1 MNRNGEEEA
10 PGSYRPPVPS
20 DAWMFPDLNLNPQNQ
35 APVSPGTNSP
45 LHTME
50 SGYTHFD
57 GEDQVK
63 EVSSRV
69 HWDEPSLPADETG
82 SNEPRIRQPQ
92 ETCAHSI
99 ATFDSEVF
107 SHLTDVTDWTKMQ
120 DIYKQSSICTEAVE
134 ETGVKNPLGFAIVC
148 CAVLVGEMSRGL
160 TFPTLWLYVQS
171 LGGTPVNMGYCVA
184 ALSFGRGLTAPLFGH
199 LSIVY
204 GYRSTMMSSVFILA
218 LGAFLYSQAGSVGK
232 PGFLV
237 LAQAVMGVGGGT
249 LGVTRAYVAEAT
261 PKSLRTRYLAY
272 HAAVMYTGFTITPFI
287 GAALVTYFKNEA
299 NIYESGF
306 VKIDKYTAPAYV
318 LIFFCLV
325 EVIAIAFFL
334 THEKREMMPR
344 LTKKVSSRVKNNTT
358 VPESVC
364 RGQAKGI
371 FGMTVADSAIWFVV
385 ILNVVS
391 KGCVTTYETLGTKM
405 AADVFDLDSTAVG
418 YTLGMCGIIGVAI
431 LVSFKKLSKTFS
443 DVRMVLGGFFINMIG
458 IAIMTDYGLG
468 DMHPFRFVLGFFFV
482 FGIGWPVSDTAI
494 IGLFSKCKFASP
506 CLGKLMLMAYR

>member
-35 APVSPGTNSP
+35 APVSPGSNSP

-82 SNEPRIRQPQ
+82 SSEPRIRQPQ

-171 LGGTPVNMGYCVA
+171 LGGTSVNMGSCRPRPWPAGCSTTWRVHSCGCRA
-184 ALSFGRGLTAPLFGH
+184 ARRRSGPRRSGPRARSGASGRA
-199 LSIVY
+199 
-204 GYRSTMMSSVFILA
+204 
-218 LGAFLYSQAGSVGK
+218 
-232 PGFLV
+232 
-237 LAQAVMGVGGGT
+237 GGGT
-249 LGVTRAYVAEAT
+249 G
-261 PKSLRTRYLAY
+261 P
-272 HAAVMYTGFTITPFI
+272 TG
-287 GAALVTYFKNEA
+287 A
-299 NIYESGF
+299 
-306 VKIDKYTAPAYV
+306 
-318 LIFFCLV
+318 
-325 EVIAIAFFL
+325 
-334 THEKREMMPR
+334 
-344 LTKKVSSRVKNNTT
+344 
-358 VPESVC
+358 
-364 RGQAKGI
+364 
-371 FGMTVADSAIWFVV
+371 
-385 ILNVVS
+385 
-391 KGCVTTYETLGTKM
+391 
-405 AADVFDLDSTAVG
+405 
-418 YTLGMCGIIGVAI
+418 
-431 LVSFKKLSKTFS
+431 
-443 DVRMVLGGFFINMIG
+443 
-458 IAIMTDYGLG
+458 
-468 DMHPFRFVLGFFFV
+468 
-482 FGIGWPVSDTAI
+482 
-494 IGLFSKCKFASP
+494 
-506 CLGKLMLMAYR
+506 